1 MNGIF
6 DIVAALFVIAT
17 VFAYINH
24 KVIKLPPAIGMMVAA
39 LTSSIILVGIESLF
53 PQAKVAVIVHD
64 AISSIDFT
72 FTLMHVMLSFLLF
85 AGALHVDLEA
95 LKKWW
100 TAIFSLAGIGT
111 VISTALV
118 GFGTWAVLDFLELG
132 VSLPYCLVFG
142 ALISPTDPVAVLGI
156 MKAAR
161 APRDVEIKVVGESL
175 FNDGVGVVI
184 FAILLAFASGGDGHG
199 GPPLDGV
206 GIAILVVQEVVGGV
220 LLGLIGGFLTYYAM
234 RSLDEPYLEMLLSLG
249 LVMGIILVAFNLH
262 FSAPLASVIAGLFIG
277 NRGRAFAM
285 SERTRD
291 TLDTIWT
298 FVDETLNALLF
309 LMIGFEFVIIP
320 LDGAYGVAAVG
331 VILVCLAARIVAVF
345 VPLTALTAL
354 RVQFRKGTR
363 RLLFWG
369 GLKGGIS
376 VALALSLPE
385 FEGRDVVVTITYAV
399 VVSSILMQGLT
410 IGALIKRLMPPDERE
425 EEASAH

>member
-1 MNGIF
+1 MNGIV
-6 DIVAALFVIAT
+6 DIIAALFVIAT
-17 VFAYINH
+17 FFAYINH

-39 LTSSIILVGIESLF
+39 LTASIVLVGVESFF
-53 PQAKVAVIVHD
+53 PEARIAIMVHE
-64 AISSIDFT
+64 AISSIDFS

-100 TAIFSLAGIGT
+100 AAIFALAGIGT
-111 VISTALV
+111 IISTVIV
-118 GFGTWAVLDFLELG
+118 GLGTWLVLDLIDLS
-132 VSLPYCLVFG
+132 VPLAWCMVFG

-161 APRDVEIKVVGESL
+161 APKDVEIKVVGESL

-184 FAILLAFASGGDGHG
+184 FAILVAFASGSDGHG
-199 GPPLDGV
+199 GHELDAV
-206 GIAILVVQEVVGGV
+206 GIAILVVQEIVGGV
-220 LLGLIGGFLTYYAM
+220 LLGLMGGFLTYYAM
-234 RSLDEPYLEMLLSLG
+234 RTLDEPYLEMLLSLG

-262 FSAPLASVIAGLFIG
+262 FSAPLASVVAGLFIG

-298 FVDETLNALLF
+298 FFDETLNALLF
-309 LMIGFEFVIIP
+309 LMIGFEFIIIELKWPYALAVVLIVI
-320 LDGAYGVAAVG
+320 
-331 VILVCLAARIVAVF
+331 VCLFARLVAVF
-345 VPLTALTAL
+345 VPLTALATL
-354 RVQFRKGTR
+354 RSFRTGTR

-376 VALALSLPE
+376 VALALSLPK
-385 FEGRDVVVTITYAV
+385 FEGREIILTITYGV
-399 VVSSILMQGLT
+399 VVASILMQGLT
-410 IGALIKRLMPPDERE
+410 IGKLIQRLMPPDETE
-425 EEASAH
+425 PADAAAH